1 LPGCIGDTES
11 INIDKETYKERFD
24 VMLNVLI
31 LGVGQCGNR
40 ILDAINKEAFGGGT
54 AANLA
59 KYYLRPKFPSRV
71 ETLAINT
78 AINDLKEL
86 RFTAAKDRLHVPNLH
101 GVGANRNVG
110 KQAFMDNRDVIM
122 GEIEKRG
129 DFDIA
134 FVITS
139 TSGGT
144 GSSFTPLLINELK
157 RQYRDIT
164 VVTVAILPAREEG
177 SIYLQNAAFS
187 MRELMEV
194 DAEGIILADN
204 QYMKRFSGDIASA
217 YDKINGMIAKRLL
230 FLIESLDSEMLSVT
244 DLGDFKTVMNG
255 GLRIGTMGFY
265 QADSKNL
272 SIRDAIEN
280 SLKPVNLLYP
290 ANVADDAARA
300 MIIIQGSREHL
311 DVDEITKEVERLT
324 ASAGHVFKGIVVK
337 KGNPKVLSVFTV
349 ASAPELESI
358 YAQAARGMQDEKEKR
373 CRARKQLD
381 DAFAHIEDLEEI
393 Y

>member
-1 LPGCIGDTES
+1 
-11 INIDKETYKERFD
+11 
-24 VMLNVLI
+24 MLNVLM

-40 ILDAINKEAFGGGT
+40 ILDAINKEAFGGGG
-54 AANLA
+54 ASKLA

-86 RFTAAKDRLHVPNLH
+86 KFTTAKDRLHVPNLH

-129 DFDIA
+129 DFDVA

-144 GSSFTPLLINELK
+144 GSSFSPLLINELK
-157 RQYRDIT
+157 RQYRNIT
-164 VVTVAILPAREEG
+164 VITIAVLPFREEG

-187 MRELMEV
+187 MRELMDVE
-194 DAEGIILADN
+194 AEGVILVDN

-217 YDKINGMIAKRLL
+217 YDKINSMIAQRLL

-255 GLRIGTMGFY
+255 GLRIGTLGFY
-265 QADSKNL
+265 KADRKNP
-272 SIRDAIEN
+272 SVKDAIEN
-280 SLKPVNLLYP
+280 SLKPGNLLYP
-290 ANVADDAARA
+290 ANVTDDAARA
-300 MIIIQGSREHL
+300 MIIVQGSREHL
-311 DVDEITKEVERLT
+311 DVDEITKEVEKL
-324 ASAGHVFKGIVVK
+324 SSCAGHVFKGIVVK
-337 KGNPKVLSVFTV
+337 KGHPKVLSIFTL
-349 ASAPELESI
+349 ASAPELEAI
-358 YAQAARGMQDEKEKR
+358 YAQAARAMQDEKEKR
-373 CRARKQLD
+373 VRARKQLD

>member
-1 LPGCIGDTES
+1 
-11 INIDKETYKERFD
+11 
-24 VMLNVLI
+24 MLNVLI

-40 ILDAINKEAFGGGT
+40 ILDSINREAFGGGT
-54 AANLA
+54 ASRLS

-71 ETLAINT
+71 ETIAVNT
-78 AINDLKEL
+78 AVNDLKEL
-86 RFTAAKDRLHVPNLH
+86 RFTTAKDRLHVPNLH

-110 KQAFMDNRDVIM
+110 KQAFMDNREMIM

-157 RQYRDIT
+157 RQYRNIT
-164 VVTVAILPAREEG
+164 VITVAVLPFREEG

-187 MRELMEV
+187 MRELMDV
-194 DAEGIILADN
+194 DAEGLLLVDN

-217 YDKINGMIAKRLL
+217 YDKINSMVASRLL

-265 QADSKNL
+265 QADRKNV
-272 SIRDAIEN
+272 SVKDAIEN
-280 SLKPVNLLYP
+280 SLKPGNLLYP
-290 ANVADDAARA
+290 ANVLDDAARA
-300 MIIIQGSREHL
+300 MVIVQGSREHL
-311 DVDEITKEVERLT
+311 NVDEITKEVEKL
-324 ASAGHVFKGIVVK
+324 SSCAGHVFKGIVVK
-337 KGNPKVLSVFTV
+337 KGPPKVLSIFTL

-358 YAQAARGMQDEKEKR
+358 YAQAARAMQDEKEKR
-373 CRARKQLD
+373 QRARKQLD

>member
-1 LPGCIGDTES
+1 
-11 INIDKETYKERFD
+11 
-24 VMLNVLI
+24 MLNVLM

-40 ILDAINKEAFGGGT
+40 ILDAINKESFGGGG
-54 AANLA
+54 ASRLA
-59 KYYLRPKFPSRV
+59 KYCMRPKFPSRV
-71 ETLAINT
+71 ETLAVNT
-78 AINDLKEL
+78 AVNDLKEL
-86 RFTAAKDRLHVPNLH
+86 RFTTAKDRLHVPNLH

-110 KQAFMDNRDVIM
+110 KQAFMDNRDMIM

-129 DFDIA
+129 DFDLA

-144 GSSFTPLLINELK
+144 GSSFSPLLINELK
-157 RQYRDIT
+157 RQYPSIT
-164 VVTVAILPAREEG
+164 VITVAVLPFREEG

-204 QYMKRFSGDIASA
+204 QYMKRYSGDIASA
-217 YDKINGMIAKRLL
+217 YDKINNMIAQRLL

-265 QADSKNL
+265 QADGKNP
-272 SIRDAIEN
+272 SVKDAIEN
-280 SLKPVNLLYP
+280 SLKPGNLLYP
-290 ANVADDAARA
+290 ANVSEDAARA

-311 DVDEITKEVERLT
+311 DVDQITKEVEKLS
-324 ASAGHVFKGIVVK
+324 ASAGHVFKGIVIK
-337 KGNPKVLSVFTV
+337 KGYPKVLSIFTM

-373 CRARKQLD
+373 SRSRKQLD

>member
-1 LPGCIGDTES
+1 
-11 INIDKETYKERFD
+11 
-24 VMLNVLI
+24 MLNVLI

-40 ILDAINKEAFGGGT
+40 ILDAINKEAFGGGGASKLT
-54 AANLA
+54 

-71 ETLAINT
+71 ETIAINT
-78 AINDLKEL
+78 AVNDLKEL
-86 RFTAAKDRLHVPNLH
+86 RFTTAKDRLHVPNLH

-110 KQAFMDNRDVIM
+110 KQAFMENRDTIM

-134 FVITS
+134 FVMTS

-157 RQYRDIT
+157 RQYRNISVIT
-164 VVTVAILPAREEG
+164 VAVLPFREEG

-187 MRELMEV
+187 MRELMDV
-194 DAEGIILADN
+194 DAEGLLLVDN

-217 YDKINGMIAKRLL
+217 YDKINSMVAQRLL

-265 QADSKNL
+265 QANRKN
-272 SIRDAIEN
+272 SSVKDAIEN
-280 SLKPVNLLYP
+280 SIKPANLLYP
-290 ANVADDAARA
+290 ANVTDDAARA
-300 MIIIQGSREHL
+300 MVIIQGSKEHL
-311 DVDEITKEVERLT
+311 DVDEITKEVEKL
-324 ASAGHVFKGIVVK
+324 SNCAGHVFKGIVVK
-337 KGNPKVLSVFTV
+337 KGYPKVLSIFTL
-349 ASAPELESI
+349 ASAPELESL
-358 YAQAARGMQDEKEKR
+358 YAQAARAMQDEKDR
-373 CRARKQLD
+373 RQRARKQLD

>member
-1 LPGCIGDTES
+1 
-11 INIDKETYKERFD
+11 
-24 VMLNVLI
+24 MLNVLM

-40 ILDAINKEAFGGGT
+40 ILDSINKEAFGGVGAT
-54 AANLA
+54 RLA
-59 KYYLRPKFPSRV
+59 KYCLRPKFPSRV

-78 AINDLKEL
+78 AVNDLKEL
-86 RFTAAKDRLHVPNLH
+86 RFTTAKDRLHVPNLH

-110 KQAFMDNRDVIM
+110 KQAFMENRDMIM

-129 DFDIA
+129 DFDVA

-144 GSSFTPLLINELK
+144 GSSFSPLLINELK
-157 RQYRDIT
+157 RQFKDIT
-164 VVTVAILPAREEG
+164 VITVAVLPFREEG
-177 SIYLQNAAFS
+177 SIYLQNAAFC

-204 QYMKRFSGDIASA
+204 QYIKRFSGDIASA
-217 YDKINGMIAKRLL
+217 YDKINAMIAQRLL

-280 SLKPVNLLYP
+280 SFKPANLLYP

-311 DVDEITKEVERLT
+311 DVDEITKEVEKLSAR
-324 ASAGHVFKGIVVK
+324 AGHVFKGIVVK
-337 KGNPKVLSVFTV
+337 KGRPKVLSVFTL
-349 ASAPELESI
+349 ASAPELEAI
-358 YAQAARGMQDEKEKR
+358 YAQAARAMQDEKEKR
-373 CRARKQLD
+373 TRARKQLD

>member
-1 LPGCIGDTES
+1 
-11 INIDKETYKERFD
+11 
-24 VMLNVLI
+24 MLNVLM

-40 ILDAINKEAFGGGT
+40 ILDAINKEAFGGGGT
-54 AANLA
+54 SKLT

-78 AINDLKEL
+78 AVNDLKEL
-86 RFTAAKDRLHVPNLH
+86 RFTTAKDRLHVPNLH

-110 KQAFMDNRDVIM
+110 KQAFMDNRDTIM

-129 DFDIA
+129 DFDLA

-144 GSSFTPLLINELK
+144 GSSFSPLLINELK
-157 RQYRDIT
+157 RQYRNIT
-164 VVTVAILPAREEG
+164 VITVAVLPFREEG

-187 MRELMEV
+187 MRELMDIEA
-194 DAEGIILADN
+194 DGIILADN

-217 YDKINGMIAKRLL
+217 YDKINSMIAQRLL

-255 GLRIGTMGFY
+255 GLRIGTLGFY
-265 QADSKNL
+265 QADRKNP
-272 SIRDAIEN
+272 SVRDAIEN
-280 SLKPVNLLYP
+280 SIKPGNLLYP
-290 ANVADDAARA
+290 ANVGDDAARA
-300 MIIIQGSREHL
+300 MIIVQGSKEYL
-311 DVDEITKEVERLT
+311 DTDEITKEVEKLS
-324 ASAGHVFKGIVVK
+324 ACAGHVFKGIVIK
-337 KGNPKVLSVFTV
+337 KGHPKVLSVFAL

-358 YAQAARGMQDEKEKR
+358 YAQAARAMQDEKEKR
-373 CRARKQLD
+373 VRARKQLD
-381 DAFAHIEDLEEI
+381 DAFAHIEDMEEI